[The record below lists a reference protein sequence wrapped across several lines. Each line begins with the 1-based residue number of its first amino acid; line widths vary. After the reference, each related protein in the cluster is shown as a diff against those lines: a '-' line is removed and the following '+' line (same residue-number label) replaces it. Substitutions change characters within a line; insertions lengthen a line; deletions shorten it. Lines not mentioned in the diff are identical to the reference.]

1 MPLCDQIACYVPT
14 EKPMS
19 IRPVKSQCS
28 RQEELASGSDAQW
41 VPWNGGPKCLST
53 ALFAFR
59 SP

>member
-19 IRPVKSQCS
+19 IRPVNSQCS

-41 VPWNGGPKCLST
+41 VPWNGGPKGLST
-53 ALFAFR
+53 RLFAFR